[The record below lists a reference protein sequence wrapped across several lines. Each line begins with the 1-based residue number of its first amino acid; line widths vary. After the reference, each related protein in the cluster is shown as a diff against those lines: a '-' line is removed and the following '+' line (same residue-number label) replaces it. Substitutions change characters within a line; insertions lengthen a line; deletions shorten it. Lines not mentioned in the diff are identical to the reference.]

1 MTPERA
7 PRIAVGPE
15 RDPRFERAVT
25 GGGGVPC
32 GLEETPDA
40 LVWTAGPQDFPEV
53 LPASVRWVQLPSAGV
68 EYWLSQGV
76 VKAHPRVTWTSAAAA
91 YSTTV
96 AEHALLLLLAALAA
110 LVVSGW
116 AMIGPFSVEFLAA
129 VDLGWVLVGA
139 ALLIGAVLVFL
150 PNRRR

>member
-1 MTPERA
+1 MADHETGTHTEGRAERM
-7 PRIAVGPE
+7 RTGP
-15 RDPRFERAVT
+15 
-25 GGGGVPC
+25 
-32 GLEETPDA
+32 
-40 LVWTAGPQDFPEV
+40 
-53 LPASVRWVQLPSAGV
+53 S
-68 EYWLSQGV
+68 
-76 VKAHPRVTWTSAAAA
+76 
-91 YSTTV
+91 
-96 AEHALLLLLAALAA
+96 LLLLLAALAA

>member
-1 MTPERA
+1 MADHETGTHTEDRTERTCK
-7 PRIAVGPE
+7 GP
-15 RDPRFERAVT
+15 
-25 GGGGVPC
+25 
-32 GLEETPDA
+32 
-40 LVWTAGPQDFPEV
+40 
-53 LPASVRWVQLPSAGV
+53 S
-68 EYWLSQGV
+68 
-76 VKAHPRVTWTSAAAA
+76 
-91 YSTTV
+91 
-96 AEHALLLLLAALAA
+96 LLLLLAALAA